1 MLAKLL
7 FGHDFPVEI
16 VSFASADAGFEI
28 NAKTSAAEARCTECN
43 ALSKTI
49 HSRYYRVLR
58 DVPLISKPVV
68 LRLQVRRFK
77 CGNTNC
83 PRQIFVESIEGLAK
97 RFQRSTLRSVDMQRE
112 ISLSL
117 GGEAGA
123 RLAKSLGLPISG
135 DSLLRRLASIERLPS
150 GELRVIGVDD
160 WALRRGQTYGTLIC
174 DLERRRPV
182 AMLKTRSAEAL
193 IEWLKAHPEI
203 EIISRDRAGE
213 YARAAATGAPQ
224 AIQIAD
230 RWHLLRNSTEA
241 LQKVIELKQAEI
253 NAAITSIPCEKSA
266 VPGDFRPMEQQEQ
279 SNIAT
284 SLHDVEEL
292 SLGKVSASKA
302 LNYQAVQELST
313 KGYSQRSI
321 ARTTGLGRAT
331 VRKYIESK
339 VCPFRKT
346 PLRPVRLIKFKNQI
360 QSLIENG
367 VTGITDIFR
376 RLIDQGFDGSYDMVR
391 RYLKSRFKSSPSTG
405 KKVIRE
411 LEVWS
416 SRKTAWFLASSS
428 KSLSSKDEIRLNLI
442 SQACPDVRI
451 AADLTISFGR
461 LIRERNK
468 AGFGSWIIAAA
479 EACVPKPIRNFAA
492 SLLRDRDAVEAA
504 LEQPWSNG
512 QLEGQINRLKMLKR
526 QMYGRA
532 NIKLLECRMVN
543 AA

>member
-7 FGHDFPVEI
+7 FGQDFAVEI
-16 VSFASADAGFEI
+16 VSFASADAGFEL
-28 NAKTSAAEARCTECN
+28 NAKTIAAEARCTECN

-58 DVPLISKPVV
+58 DVPLVSKSVV

-77 CGNTNC
+77 CGNTNR

-97 RFQRSTLRSVDMQRE
+97 RFQRSTLRSVDMQRG

-150 GELRVIGVDD
+150 GDLRVIGVGD

-253 NAAITSIPCEKSA
+253 NTAITSIPCEKSL
-266 VPGDFRPMEQQEQ
+266 VPSDFLPMDQQGL
-279 SNIAT
+279 SNNAT
-284 SLHDVEEL
+284 SFNDVAEL
-292 SLGKVSASKA
+292 PSRKVSAYKA
-302 LNYQAVQELST
+302 LNYQAVHELSA
-313 KGYSQRSI
+313 KGYNPRSI
-321 ARTTGLGRAT
+321 AKTTGLGRAT
-331 VRKYIESK
+331 FRKHIESK
-339 VCPFRKT
+339 VCLFPKT
-346 PLRPVRLIKFKNQI
+346 PLRQV
-360 QSLIENG
+360 
-367 VTGITDIFR
+367 
-376 RLIDQGFDGSYDMVR
+376 
-391 RYLKSRFKSSPSTG
+391 
-405 KKVIRE
+405 
-411 LEVWS
+411 
-416 SRKTAWFLASSS
+416 
-428 KSLSSKDEIRLNLI
+428 
-442 SQACPDVRI
+442 
-451 AADLTISFGR
+451 
-461 LIRERNK
+461 
-468 AGFGSWIIAAA
+468 
-479 EACVPKPIRNFAA
+479 
-492 SLLRDRDAVEAA
+492 
-504 LEQPWSNG
+504 
-512 QLEGQINRLKMLKR
+512 
-526 QMYGRA
+526 
-532 NIKLLECRMVN
+532 
-543 AA
+543 